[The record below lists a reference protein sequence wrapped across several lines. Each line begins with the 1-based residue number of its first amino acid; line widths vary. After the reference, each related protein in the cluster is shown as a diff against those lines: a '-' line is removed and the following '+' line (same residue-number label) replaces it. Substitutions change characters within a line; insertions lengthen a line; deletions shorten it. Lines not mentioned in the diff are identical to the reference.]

1 MKKLIILLFVILL
14 FAVPAAAQ
22 DKEVTEILWEDAR
35 GGLDSTATKGDFVD
49 FEEAGIRIFIPDI
62 LTQADLAEALKNNG
76 YLGYYKSEDHSMM
89 VLVSKIESEDET
101 PADFVEDM
109 RNYIPEVRSVDLC
122 RINGIDAAIFDDP
135 THDEHDCVLKP
146 ADDFLVRISVQPF
159 SNWIAA
165 MLSEFV
171 FYSAQLLETEGN

>member
-1 MKKLIILLFVILL
+1 MKKLIVLLFVILL

-22 DKEVTEILWEDAR
+22 EQKVTEMLWEDAK
-35 GGLDSTATKGDFVD
+35 GGLDSTATRGDFVD

-62 LTQADLAEALKNNG
+62 LTQADLAEPLKNNG
-76 YLGYYKSEDHSMM
+76 YLGYYKNEDHSMM

-109 RNYIPEVRSVDLC
+109 RSYIPEVSMVGLY

-135 THDEHDCVLKP
+135 THDEHDCVYKV
-146 ADDFLVRISVQPF
+146 ADDCLIRISVQPF
-159 SNWIAA
+159 SNWTAA
-165 MLSEFV
+165 MLSTFV
-171 FYSAQLLETEGN
+171 FYSVQMLETEN